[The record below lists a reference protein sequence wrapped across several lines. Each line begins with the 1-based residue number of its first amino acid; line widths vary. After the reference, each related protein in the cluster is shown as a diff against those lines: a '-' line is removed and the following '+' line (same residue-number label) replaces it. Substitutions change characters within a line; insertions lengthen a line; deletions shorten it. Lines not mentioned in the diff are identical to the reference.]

1 MKFVIQ
7 NVLNASVTIDEQIVG
22 KINQG
27 YVVFIGVSDEDD
39 VAIADKMIQKMINL
53 RIFKDENGK
62 TNLSLEQIKGEN
74 DYEKV

>member
-39 VAIADKMIQKMINL
+39 VAIADKSMQTAGTVTVL
-53 RIFKDENGK
+53 H
-62 TNLSLEQIKGEN
+62 L
-74 DYEKV
+74 